1 MTSRDTVALLER
13 WWSGSGERLGDRCRG
28 LTDDELRW
36 APVEG
41 AWNLV
46 PDRAHPGGWS
56 YPYDFD
62 PDPPHPVTSI
72 GWRLVHLTGD
82 NEIYVEH
89 AFGPG
94 VRNFPDLPVHGTAG
108 EVLADWRASRQHVS
122 TWLGSAADADL
133 LEPRTSH
140 LGDTRTAGEV
150 IRILL
155 DEQIHH
161 GAEVALLRDLY
172 LRIGAARTNQPV
184 AAAPGVNA

>member
-36 APVEG
+36 APVKG

-94 VRNFPDLPVHGTAG
+94 VRNFPDLPVQGTAG
-108 EVLADWRASRQHVS
+108 EVLARLAGEPAARQHVARLS
-122 TWLGSAADADL
+122 RGCRSARTTD
-133 LEPRTSH
+133 EPPGRH
-140 LGDTRTAGEV
+140 P
-150 IRILL
+150 
-155 DEQIHH
+155 
-161 GAEVALLRDLY
+161 RDLY

-184 AAAPGVNA
+184 AAAAGVNA